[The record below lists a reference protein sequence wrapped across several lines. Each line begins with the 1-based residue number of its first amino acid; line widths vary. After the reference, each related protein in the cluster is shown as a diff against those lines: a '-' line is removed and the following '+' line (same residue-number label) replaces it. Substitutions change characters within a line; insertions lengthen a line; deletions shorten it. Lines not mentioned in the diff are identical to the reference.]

1 VSAVAEIDA
10 HAAAAEQFELAKVD
24 IDRASGDVPDDHVI
38 RPGVMHRCGQVVR
51 PARPGQHE
59 VLPPG
64 IGAEP
69 AYRSSGSRRD
79 QQSIT
84 QPARPATGPQ
94 APLTYRARH
103 QTRPPGLAPTDTPN
117 LPRSRRQPATSLSLD
132 TAPNVMPSRFTRQE
146 SQSMTSA

>member
-1 VSAVAEIDA
+1 LVAGVRVMGRLEEWASWRVSAVAEIDA
-10 HAAAAEQFELAKVD
+10 HAAGAEQFELAKVD

-84 QPARPATGPQ
+84 QPARPATGV
-94 APLTYRARH
+94 A
-103 QTRPPGLAPTDTPN
+103 
-117 LPRSRRQPATSLSLD
+117 SRL
-132 TAPNVMPSRFTRQE
+132 VV
-146 SQSMTSA
+146 